1 MGGHRRH
8 RTGRV
13 PERVLGRVTST
24 VALVALVAGLLTTI
38 GTVVES
44 ATTPAAA
51 APGDITTVA
60 GSFAPGP
67 SNAKAIS
74 SAPWALARTGNFLY
88 YSDSGACV
96 VRRLDLTTGNP
107 SSGQQQI
114 VAGAGGCGY
123 SGDGGPA
130 TAATLGLVQ
139 GLAFNSA
146 GDLYASEKSGRIRMV
161 KAGTGVITTVA
172 GTGTA
177 GFSGD
182 GGPATGAQLSDPH
195 GVTVDAGGNV
205 FVADSANHAVRR
217 IDAATKTIST
227 YAGRGAS
234 LAEDVPATTAF
245 INTPWDVKMTPAG
258 DVLIAETGGN
268 IVRKVTV
275 ATGKITS
282 VAGNRVQG
290 SGGNGGPATN
300 ASINGPSGLAY
311 DSAGD
316 LLIAEYSGTSSFVRK
331 VTTATG
337 MIAIAAG
344 LGPQGFSGDG
354 GPATSAALA
363 DPAGLAAG
371 ANGTFYVADVFN
383 YRVRAVVAGT
393 IGTVAGNGYL
403 SRSGDGGP
411 ATQAQLESPSRAVA
425 DSAGNLYVSDWS
437 SDRVMKVAAGTNI
450 ISVFAGGGAAVPGDG
465 GLATAAAIEP
475 YSLAVDAN
483 DNLFIAEKFN
493 QRIRRVDAVTKII
506 TTYAG
511 TGVKGNSGDNGPA
524 AAATMDGPSGLSF
537 DSAGNLYF
545 ADLRNHT
552 VRRIDAAG
560 THTITRVA
568 GGGITLGDG
577 GPALSAAL
585 ALPNGTAVDG
595 TGNLYITD
603 WTDANDARVR
613 RVDSVTKVI
622 TTISGQGTNPDG
634 DGLPAAN
641 AKLVYPNDVL
651 VDGVGN
657 VYVADSGH
665 GKVRRIDA
673 SGIISTIAGGGTAGL
688 GDGGPA
694 RSARLGSVGALSFDK
709 GGNLLL
715 TDGNRLVRKV
725 TGPFAGSG
733 GAFHPIVPTRVLDS
747 RTATGGWNGTLAA
760 GAPRSLTVAGVAGV
774 PATASAVIVNLT
786 ATNGSNGS
794 FLTTWPAG
802 VAQPSVGSNLNFA
815 AGETLPNLA
824 TVRVGTNGQIMFAN
838 AVGTVHVVADLV
850 GYFDDG
856 TGSGDL
862 FRPITPVRLLDSRTP
877 NGGWNA
883 KLGQGIAN
891 ERDLQITGR
900 EGISATATAVV
911 LNVTATGGSNNSFLR
926 LYPTG
931 AARPDSS
938 NVNFAAGQT
947 IPNLVTVKLGVGGKV
962 TFYNNV
968 GTTDV
973 IADVVGTFDPTP
985 GGLRFHP
992 LAAPTRVL
1000 DSRTH
1005 LGVPGNWQEGMSRA
1019 FNVAQASGFT
1029 GAGALIMNTTVTQGT
1044 KGSFVSVYPQ
1054 GPIPTTSNLN
1064 FGPGQTIA
1072 NLVMSKIAANGFL
1085 ELYNAQG
1092 TVEIIGDVT
1101 GYYSAG

>member
-8 RTGRV
+8 RAVRV
-13 PERVLGRVTST
+13 MG
-24 VALVALVAGLLTTI
+24 AVALVAGLLTTI

-60 GSFAPGP
+60 GSSAPGP
-67 SNAKAIS
+67 TNAKAIS
-74 SAPWALARTGNFLY
+74 TAPWALARTGNSLY
-88 YSDSGACV
+88 VSDSGACA
-96 VRRLDLTTGNP
+96 VRRLDLTTG
-107 SSGQQQI
+107 QQQI
-114 VAGAGGCGY
+114 VAGGSGCGFA
-123 SGDGGPA
+123 GDGGPA

-139 GLAFNSA
+139 GLALNAA
-146 GDLYASEKSGRIRMV
+146 GDLFAAEKSGRIR
-161 KAGTGVITTVA
+161 KILAGSGIISTIA

-205 FVADSANHAVRR
+205 FVADSANHAIRR
-217 IDAATKTIST
+217 IDGATKIIST

-234 LAEDVPATTAF
+234 IAEDVPATTAF
-245 INTPWDVKMTPAG
+245 LNTPWDVKMTP
-258 DVLIAETGGN
+258 GGN
-268 IVRKVTV
+268 IVV
-275 ATGKITS
+275 AEAGANVVRSVAASTGKITS

-290 SGGNGGPATN
+290 SGGNGGPATS

-311 DSAGD
+311 DSAGN
-316 LLIAEYSGTSSFVRK
+316 LLISEYSGQSSFVRK

-337 MIAIAAG
+337 TISIAAG
-344 LGPQGFSGDG
+344 FGAQGFSGDG
-354 GPATSAALA
+354 GPATSAKLA

-371 ANGTFYVADVFN
+371 ANGTFYIADVFN
-383 YRVRAVVAGT
+383 YRVRAVVGGT
-393 IGTVAGNGYL
+393 IDTIAGNGYL
-403 SRSGDGGP
+403 SRSGDGGL

-437 SDRVMKVAAGTNI
+437 SDRVMRVAAGTNV
-450 ISVFAGGGAAVPGDG
+450 ISVYAGGGGSVPGDG
-465 GLATAAAIEP
+465 GPATSAAIEP
-475 YSLAVDAN
+475 FSLAIDSN

-493 QRIRRVDAVTKII
+493 QRIRRVDAVTKVI

-511 TGVKGNSGDNGPA
+511 TGVKGSSGDDGPA

-537 DSAGNLYF
+537 DGAGNLYF

-552 VRRIDAAG
+552 VRRIAATG
-560 THTITRVA
+560 SHTITRVA
-568 GGGITLGDG
+568 GGGLSLGDG

-585 ALPNGTAVDG
+585 AYPNGTAVDG
-595 TGNLYITD
+595 NGNLYITD

-613 RVDSVTKVI
+613 KVDGATKII
-622 TTISGQGTNPDG
+622 TTISGQGANADG
-634 DGLPAAN
+634 DGLPAVN
-641 AKLVYPNDVL
+641 AKLQYPNDVL
-651 VDGVGN
+651 VDGAGT

-665 GKVRRIDA
+665 GKVRRIGTD
-673 SGIISTIAGGGTAGL
+673 GIISTIAGGGTAGL

-694 RSARLGSVGALSFDK
+694 RNARLGSIAAMSFDK
-709 GGNLLL
+709 LGNLLL

-725 TGPFAGSG
+725 TGPFASGG
-733 GAFHPIVPTRVLDS
+733 GAFHPVVPFRVLDS
-747 RTATGGWNGTLAA
+747 RTATGGWSGSLAA
-760 GAPRSLTVAGVAGV
+760 GTPRPLTVTGVAGV
-774 PATASAVIVNLT
+774 PATATAVILNLT
-786 ATNGSNGS
+786 ATGGSNGS
-794 FLTTWPAG
+794 FLTAWPAG
-802 VAQPSVGSNLNFA
+802 VTQPTVGSNLNFGP
-815 AGETLPNLA
+815 GETLPNLA
-824 TVRVGTNGQIMFAN
+824 TVRVGSGGQIMIAN

-856 TGSGDL
+856 TGPGDL
-862 FRPITPVRLLDSRTP
+862 FRPITPVRLLDSRTT

-883 KLGQGIAN
+883 KLGPGNAN
-891 ERDLQITGR
+891 ERELQITGR

-911 LNVTATGGSNNSFLR
+911 LNVTATGGSTNSFLR

-931 AARPDSS
+931 AARPDTS

-947 IPNLVTVKLGVGGKV
+947 IPNLVTVKLGAGGRV

-968 GTTDV
+968 GAADV
-973 IADVVGTFDPTP
+973 IADVVGTFDPTA

-1000 DSRTH
+1000 DSRSH

-1019 FNVAQASGFT
+1019 FNIAQASGFQ

-1101 GYYSAG
+1101 GYYSTG